1 MKSRL
6 TGKDSDA
13 GKEGGQKEKG
23 RQRLRWLDSITAS
36 MEMNLRRLQE
46 TVKDREDHM
55 LQFMWSL
62 GVGHDLVT
70 EQQQGRR
77 ESTAVIL
84 KLLLEE
90 TLERQNERRKVP
102 FLRSR

>member
-13 GKEGGQKEKG
+13 GKHGGQKEKG

-36 MEMNLRRLQE
+36 MDMNLSKLQE

-55 LQFMWSL
+55 LQFMWSQ
-62 GVGHDLVT
+62 GAGHDLVT
-70 EQQQGRR
+70 EQQHLTGGRGTVVSDLVVSS
-77 ESTAVIL
+77 EDSAFCPV
-84 KLLLEE
+84 
-90 TLERQNERRKVP
+90 
-102 FLRSR
+102 

>member
-6 TGKDSDA
+6 TGKDPDA
-13 GKEGGQKEKG
+13 GKDGGQKEKG
-23 RQRLRWLDSITAS
+23 RQRLRWLDSITDS
-36 MEMNLRRLQE
+36 MDMNLSKLQD

-55 LQFMWSL
+55 VFMGSQEA
-62 GVGHDLVT
+62 GHDLVT
-70 EQQQGRR
+70 EQQQGRH

-90 TLERQNERRKVP
+90 TLERQRGLKKCAFPEE
-102 FLRSR
+102 

>member
-1 MKSRL
+1 M
-6 TGKDSDA
+6 D
-13 GKEGGQKEKG
+13 
-23 RQRLRWLDSITAS
+23 
-36 MEMNLRRLQE
+36 MNLSKLQE

-55 LQFMWSL
+55 LQFMWSQ

-70 EQQQGRR
+70 EQQQGRH

-90 TLERQNERRKVP
+90 TLARQRE
-102 FLRSR
+102 